1 MRGLKNPLG
10 IAALVSLVFLLFMV
24 VLGPILWGEEAVR
37 TDTMALTQGVSAA
50 HPMGTDGLGRDV
62 LARVMAASR
71 SSVGLA
77 LLATAVAVAGG
88 LLLGALPAVLGRRA
102 AGLLNGF
109 VSLVVAFPGL
119 LIALVLAVVLGSGG
133 RSAAFAI
140 GLASVPA
147 FARLTQTLAASVA
160 GRDFVAAARVL
171 GVGRARMLFRHIL
184 PNIGEPL
191 IVQATLG
198 AGGALLAFA
207 ALSFLGLGVQ
217 APDYDWGLLLNEGL
231 NRVYVNPAAALAPGI
246 AVVLAGLAFNILGEY
261 AAQVFGGRD
270 TIARAE
276 GRSARPVPGD
286 ALIVRDLRVSFGP
299 AVPVKGVSFTV
310 APGER
315 VGLVGESG
323 SGKSLTALAVA
334 GLVEPPGVV
343 TGTIEAGETAMV
355 FQDPMTSLNP
365 ALRVGTQ
372 IAEVA
377 TTHQRLS
384 RRDAARRAVA
394 RLADVH
400 IGAPARV
407 AGQYPHELSGGMR
420 QRAMIAMGLMGAPR
434 LIVADEPT
442 TALDVTVQKQILDL
456 LREASTTSGAA
467 VLLISH
473 DLAVVAQLCSRVLV
487 MYAGVIVEDLTT
499 ERLVAGPAHPYTRAL
514 LASVPDMS
522 ADRSLPLATI
532 HGRMPS
538 PAEPVTGCPFAP
550 RCPRADERCL
560 TAMPPFTSA
569 SGGGGVACWHPVRE
583 TGGGPVTRPDEEAPD
598 EEDPMRRTR

>member
-1 MRGLKNPLG
+1 MRGLRNPLG
-10 IAALVSLVFLLFMV
+10 VASVVSLAFLLFAAG
-24 VLGPILWGEEAVR
+24 LGALLWGDAAVR
-37 TDTMALTQGVSAA
+37 TDTMALAQGASAA

-62 LARVMAASR
+62 LARVMVAARPSI
-71 SSVGLA
+71 GLA
-77 LLATAVAVAGG
+77 LLATAITVAGG
-88 LLLGALPAVLGRRA
+88 LLLGGLPAVLGRRA
-102 AGLLNGF
+102 GRLLTGF
-109 VSLVVAFPGL
+109 IGLVVAFPGL

-133 RSAAFAI
+133 RSAAVAI
-140 GLASVPA
+140 GLAGVPA

-246 AVVLAGLAFNILGEY
+246 AVVLAGLAFNVLGEY
-261 AAQVFGGRD
+261 AAQVFGGR
-270 TIARAE
+270 TPAARAA
-276 GRSARPVPGD
+276 GRSARPVAGD
-286 ALIVRDLRVSFGP
+286 ALTVTDLRVSFAG

-310 APGER
+310 GPGER

-323 SGKSLTALAVA
+323 SGKSLTALAVS

-343 TGTIEAGETAMV
+343 TGSIRAGETAMV

-365 ALRVGTQ
+365 ALRVGIQ
-372 IAEVA
+372 LAEVA
-377 TTHQRLS
+377 TVHGRLA
-384 RRDAARRAVA
+384 RRAARERAVA
-394 RLADVH
+394 RLTDVH
-400 IGAPARV
+400 IAAAARV
-407 AGQYPHELSGGMR
+407 IGQYPHELSGGMR
-420 QRAMIAMGLMGAPR
+420 QRAMIAMGLMGSPR
-434 LIVADEPT
+434 LIIADEPT

-456 LREASTTSGAA
+456 LREVSTATGAA
-467 VLLISH
+467 ILLISH

-487 MYAGVIVEDLTT
+487 MYAGVIVEDLTA
-499 ERLVAGPAHPYTRAL
+499 EQLVAGPAHPYTRAL

-522 ADRSLPLATI
+522 ADRALPLATI
-532 HGRMPS
+532 PGRMPS

-550 RCPRADERCL
+550 RCPRAGERCL
-560 TAMPPFTSA
+560 TAMPA
-569 SGGGGVACWHPVRE
+569 LDGGVACWHPVRE
-583 TGGGPVTRPDEEAPD
+583 EAP
-598 EEDPMRRTR
+598 